1 MAYQLYIDEFFA
13 VNFGMDLML
22 LYLLKRVLKLRTP
35 GRRLLLS
42 ALFGGLWAC
51 LAILFRLQAGAY
63 LYGAADRVPEAAV
76 YGLRLFGWV
85 LDTAVPGLVM
95 VRLAFAPS
103 GPAQLARWFLLLLLE
118 AACAGG
124 IMEFLRPC
132 IRPAEGLPL
141 LAFGFLAAGTGFLL
155 RFLWL

>member
-51 LAILFRLQAGAY
+51 LAILFRLQAEAY
-63 LYGAADRVPEAAV
+63 L
-76 YGLRLFGWV
+76 
-85 LDTAVPGLVM
+85 
-95 VRLAFAPS
+95 
-103 GPAQLARWFLLLLLE
+103 
-118 AACAGG
+118 
-124 IMEFLRPC
+124 
-132 IRPAEGLPL
+132 
-141 LAFGFLAAGTGFLL
+141 
-155 RFLWL
+155 